1 MVKVKKIKGVLS
13 RKEWVARVKGTLT
26 AQGKTYFDIALK
38 AGCSHSMVGHV
49 LRGIYR
55 NSTIEKAIVE
65 EAKIPKIGQKVLFP
79 PLDRR
84 NKR

>member
-1 MVKVKKIKGVLS
+1 MPKVKQSKRVLS
-13 RKEWVARVKGTLT
+13 RREWVARVKGTLT

-55 NSTIEKAIVE
+55 NSTIEKAIIKEV
-65 EAKIPKIGQKVLFP
+65 KIPKVGQKVLFP
-79 PLDRR
+79 PLDGR

>member
-1 MVKVKKIKGVLS
+1 MVKVKQSKRVLS
-13 RKEWVARVKGTLT
+13 RRGWVARVQGELK
-26 AQGKTYFDIALK
+26 AQEKTYFDIAQK
-38 AGCSHSMVGHV
+38 VQCSPSMVGHV

-55 NSTIEKAIVE
+55 NSTIEKAIIR

-79 PLDRR
+79 PLDGR